1 MSNRSD
7 SLSSSSG
14 AWAAMLS
21 ASSRCRGA
29 ARRAGARPSA
39 RKASMRA
46 GTASTSS
53 IVRGS
58 AAPNISAMSPNCRSK
73 SSSSVESP
81 MACARSASKADTVL
95 FPAPPLPLTTGMR
108 KADPSLC
115 AATAKARGAAA
126 GDADGTA
133 AFVNGAVA
141 TARTASAPATC
152 ATPAPAAREAPAAS
166 MRATPPR
173 IADGPLAAPPRT
185 GPAICAP
192 CHMLR
197 RESSMRGFA
206 GRPPNVAAAPTPH
219 DPLRA
224 PGTPTPHALT
234 APPSITAENRRLI
247 CAYRSRN
254 ACRENDTSMPA
265 ALALLMSDPVPS
277 NDKRHTRLSARSR
290 LSVAARLMGSTSSLD
305 ATHTS
310 LTVRSSPRNLR
321 AASPLEN
328 SRNHSCAARFS
339 PPRPMAS
346 G

>member
-108 KADPSLC
+108 KAELSRRG
-115 AATAKARGAAA
+115 TVAKARGADVGGAYGDGATVRAA
-126 GDADGTA
+126 S
-133 AFVNGAVA
+133 VPV
-141 TARTASAPATC
+141 TC
-152 ATPAPAAREAPAAS
+152 PTPAPAIRDTPAPS
-166 MRATPPR
+166 VCATPPR
-173 IADGPLAAPPRT
+173 IAADAATAPPRA
-185 GPAICAP
+185 GPASIRTSRHAP
-192 CHMLR
+192 R
-197 RESSMRGFA
+197 RESPTHGLA
-206 GRPPNVAAAPTPH
+206 GCPPDAPAAPV
-219 DPLRA
+219 
-224 PGTPTPHALT
+224 PHAPFRASDAS
-234 APPSITAENRRLI
+234 APRVSGSAPFIFAENRCLQ
-247 CAYRSRN
+247 
-254 ACRENDTSMPA
+254 
-265 ALALLMSDPVPS
+265 
-277 NDKRHTRLSARSR
+277 
-290 LSVAARLMGSTSSLD
+290 
-305 ATHTS
+305 
-310 LTVRSSPRNLR
+310 R
-321 AASPLEN
+321 A
-328 SRNHSCAARFS
+328 
-339 PPRPMAS
+339 
-346 G
+346 